1 MPRLLFISIC
11 ATILLSACGRT
22 PESEPVAVVAGK
34 TIGAEEYRTRYVDFL
49 LATGLPDE
57 AGRRAAY
64 LERLVTMKLMA
75 HDALEGGLAGESSY
89 LFAEERTRRKLL
101 IDAWVHRA
109 VYDTLAVSEQDL
121 QDMFVRVNTTV
132 TARHLYAPTREAA
145 DTLYERL
152 RRGASFGE
160 LAEEVFVDTAL
171 ALHGGRL
178 GSFGFDEMDPA
189 FEEVAFTIAPG
200 AVSRP
205 VRTAQGYSIVQVED
219 RFTKPILTE
228 TEFAAQKNK
237 MEWYVLDRKR
247 RRARTA
253 LSMQL
258 REEVSLSYHAPAFE
272 RLLAQITGEAE
283 RPEDASSTTP
293 DDASSTTPG
302 DAPSTTPGDAPS
314 ITPEDARS
322 ATPGDATSTTPGDA
336 SSITPEDASSAAPEG
351 EELAWLDAPL
361 VTFGPP
367 QARRTWTV
375 SDFRDQAR
383 FTDPRQRA
391 RVHTAEELQRFID
404 GLIVQEAL
412 LEAARLAR
420 VDRTPEFA
428 RALDRAMEDW
438 AFEQAWD
445 RLARDVSVP
454 EDSIRAWYE
463 AYDEP
468 ATPPSVI
475 RARLHESMMDEAL
488 REHARVL
495 RERYRVKMYPQL
507 VSELHILSDAL

>member
-1 MPRLLFISIC
+1 MPGYPSLRRALHIRDAGNLSVSLNSDDGIMTFFTHEREALNEAALIRVPLYIC
-11 ATILLSACGRT
+11 VFAAILLSACGRT

-49 LATGLPDE
+49 LDSGLPDE
-57 AGRRAAY
+57 AARRAAY
-64 LERLVTMKLMA
+64 LERLITMKLMA
-75 HDALEGGLAGESSY
+75 RDALESGLAEEPAY
-89 LFAEERTRRKLL
+89 LFAEERMRQKLL
-101 IDAWVHRA
+101 IDAYVHRA
-109 VYDTLAVSEQDL
+109 VYDTITVSEEDL

-152 RRGASFGE
+152 RRGASFEE
-160 LAEEVFVDTAL
+160 LAKEAFADTAL
-171 ALHGGRL
+171 ARSGGHL

-189 FEEVAFTIAPG
+189 FEDVAFALAPG

-237 MEWYVLDRKR
+237 MESYVLDRKR

-253 LSMQL
+253 LSMRL
-258 REEVSLSYHAPAFE
+258 REEAALSYHAPAFE
-272 RLLAQITGEAE
+272 RLLAQVTGEAAM
-283 RPEDASSTTP
+283 PEDASSTG
-293 DDASSTTPG
+293 A
-302 DAPSTTPGDAPS
+302 
-314 ITPEDARS
+314 
-322 ATPGDATSTTPGDA
+322 
-336 SSITPEDASSAAPEG
+336 EG
-351 EELAWLDAPL
+351 EDPAWLDAPL
-361 VTFGPP
+361 ATFGPP
-367 QARRTWTV
+367 EDRRTWTV
-375 SDFRDQAR
+375 SEFRDQAR

-391 RVHTAEELQRFID
+391 RVRTAEELRRFID

-420 VDRTPEFA
+420 VDRAPEFTQ
-428 RALDRAMEDW
+428 ALDRAMEDW

-463 AYDEP
+463 AHDEP
-468 ATPPSVI
+468 STPPSMI
-475 RARLHESMMDEAL
+475 QARLHESMMDEAL
-488 REHARVL
+488 REHARDL
-495 RERYRVKMYPQL
+495 RERYNVRTYPQL
-507 VSELHILSDAL
+507 VSELSILRTP

>member
-1 MPRLLFISIC
+1 MPRLVFISIC
-11 ATILLSACGRT
+11 AAILLSACGRT
-22 PESEPVAVVAGK
+22 PEGEPVAVVAGK
-34 TIGAEEYRTRYVDFL
+34 TIGAEEYRARYVDFL

-75 HDALEGGLAGESSY
+75 HDALESGLAGESTY
-89 LFAEERTRRKLL
+89 LFAEERTHRKLL

-109 VYDTLAVSEQDL
+109 VYDTIAVSEQDL
-121 QDMFVRVNTTV
+121 QNMFVRVNTTV

-152 RRGASFGE
+152 RRGASFEE

-171 ALHGGRL
+171 ARHGGRL
-178 GSFGFDEMDPA
+178 GAFGFDEMDPA

-258 REEVSLSYHAPAFE
+258 REEAALSYHAPAFE
-272 RLLAQITGEAE
+272 RLLAQVTGEAE
-283 RPEDASSTTP
+283 RPEDAPSTTP
-293 DDASSTTPG
+293 DDASSTTP
-302 DAPSTTPGDAPS
+302 
-314 ITPEDARS
+314 
-322 ATPGDATSTTPGDA
+322 
-336 SSITPEDASSAAPEG
+336 EG
-351 EELAWLDAPL
+351 EEPAWLDAPL

-420 VDRTPEFA
+420 VDRTPEFTQ
-428 RALDRAMEDW
+428 ALDRAMEDW

-475 RARLHESMMDEAL
+475 QARLHESMMDEAL

-507 VSELHILSDAL
+507 VSELPIFSDAL

>member
-1 MPRLLFISIC
+1 MDTLIKFTSISVSVSFTCESNVLGKVVLIRVFYIC
-11 ATILLSACGRT
+11 VFAVILLSACGET
-22 PESEPVAVVAGK
+22 PASDPVAVVAGK
-34 TIGAEEYRTRYVDFL
+34 TIEAEEYRTRYVDFL
-49 LATGLPDE
+49 LASGLPDE

-75 HDALEGGLAGESSY
+75 HDAIESGLAEEPVHR
-89 LFAEERTRRKLL
+89 FAEERTRQKLL

-109 VYDTLAVSEQDL
+109 VYDTITVSEEDL

-152 RRGASFGE
+152 RRGASFEE
-160 LAEEVFVDTAL
+160 LAEEVFADTAL
-171 ALHGGRL
+171 ARRGGHL

-189 FEEVAFTIAPG
+189 FEDVAFALTPG
-200 AVSRP
+200 DFSPP
-205 VRTAQGYSIVQVED
+205 VRTAQGYSIIQVED

-228 TEFAAQKNK
+228 TEFATQKNK
-237 MEWYVLDRKR
+237 MRSYALDRKR

-258 REEVSLSYHAPAFE
+258 REEAALSYHAPTFE
-272 RLLAQITGEAE
+272 RLLAQVTGEANM
-283 RPEDASSTTP
+283 PEDTSST
-293 DDASSTTPG
+293 
-302 DAPSTTPGDAPS
+302 
-314 ITPEDARS
+314 
-322 ATPGDATSTTPGDA
+322 
-336 SSITPEDASSAAPEG
+336 APEG
-351 EELAWLDAPL
+351 EEPAWLDAPL
-361 VTFGPP
+361 VTFGSPEDRNSDT
-367 QARRTWTV
+367 RRTWTV
-375 SDFRDQAR
+375 SEFRDHAR

-391 RVHTAEELQRFID
+391 RVRTAEELRRFID

-420 VDRTPEFA
+420 VDRTPAFA

-463 AYDEP
+463 AHDEP
-468 ATPPSVI
+468 STPPGVI
-475 RARLHESMMDEAL
+475 QARLHETMMDEAL
-488 REHARVL
+488 REHARAL
-495 RERYRVKMYPQL
+495 RERYRVTMYPQI
-507 VSELHILSDAL
+507 VSELSIF

>member
-11 ATILLSACGRT
+11 AAILLSACGRT

-75 HDALEGGLAGESSY
+75 HDALEGGLAGESAY

-171 ALHGGRL
+171 ARHGGRL
-178 GSFGFDEMDPA
+178 GAFGFDEMDPA

-258 REEVSLSYHAPAFE
+258 REEVALSHHAPAFE
-272 RLLAQITGEAE
+272 RLLAQVTGEAE

-293 DDASSTTPG
+293 DDAPSITPE
-302 DAPSTTPGDAPS
+302 DAPSTTPDDAPS
-314 ITPEDARS
+314 ITPEDA
-322 ATPGDATSTTPGDA
+322 P
-336 SSITPEDASSAAPEG
+336 SIAPEDAPSTTPEG
-351 EELAWLDAPL
+351 EEFAWLDAPL

-391 RVHTAEELQRFID
+391 RVRTAEELQRFID

>member
-1 MPRLLFISIC
+1 MPRLVFISIC
-11 ATILLSACGRT
+11 AAILLSACGRT

-49 LATGLPDE
+49 LTTGLPDE

-75 HDALEGGLAGESSY
+75 HDALEGGLAGESAY

-178 GSFGFDEMDPA
+178 GAFGFDEMDPA

-253 LSMQL
+253 LSMRL
-258 REEVSLSYHAPAFE
+258 REEAALSYHAPAFE
-272 RLLAQITGEAE
+272 RLLAQVTGEAE
-283 RPEDASSTTP
+283 RPEDA
-293 DDASSTTPG
+293 
-302 DAPSTTPGDAPS
+302 PSTTP
-314 ITPEDARS
+314 
-322 ATPGDATSTTPGDA
+322 
-336 SSITPEDASSAAPEG
+336 EG
-351 EELAWLDAPL
+351 EEPTWLDAPL

>member
-11 ATILLSACGRT
+11 AAILLSACSRT
-22 PESEPVAVVAGK
+22 PEGEPVAVVAGK

-49 LATGLPDE
+49 LTTGLPDE

-75 HDALEGGLAGESSY
+75 HDALEGGLAGESAY

-101 IDAWVHRA
+101 IDAYVHRA

-121 QDMFVRVNTTV
+121 QNMFVRVNTTV

-152 RRGASFGE
+152 RRGASFEE

-171 ALHGGRL
+171 ARHGGRL

-253 LSMQL
+253 LSMRL
-258 REEVSLSYHAPAFE
+258 REEACPVVPRSGIRTPTGAGHWRSGETGRCAIDHPRRCAIHHPGRCAIDHPRRCAIAHPKRCAIAHPKRCAIAHPKRCAIDHPGRCAIGHAG
-272 RLLAQITGEAE
+272 RG
-283 RPEDASSTTP
+283 
-293 DDASSTTPG
+293 G
-302 DAPSTTPGDAPS
+302 
-314 ITPEDARS
+314 
-322 ATPGDATSTTPGDA
+322 
-336 SSITPEDASSAAPEG
+336 
-351 EELAWLDAPL
+351 
-361 VTFGPP
+361 
-367 QARRTWTV
+367 
-375 SDFRDQAR
+375 
-383 FTDPRQRA
+383 
-391 RVHTAEELQRFID
+391 
-404 GLIVQEAL
+404 
-412 LEAARLAR
+412 ARLAGR
-420 VDRTPEFA
+420 PACDVRAAAGPPDLDRLRFQGSGPVYRPAAARPRPYRRGTPALHRRADRTG
-428 RALDRAMEDW
+428 
-438 AFEQAWD
+438 
-445 RLARDVSVP
+445 
-454 EDSIRAWYE
+454 SIA
-463 AYDEP
+463 
-468 ATPPSVI
+468 
-475 RARLHESMMDEAL
+475 
-488 REHARVL
+488 
-495 RERYRVKMYPQL
+495 
-507 VSELHILSDAL
+507 

>member
-1 MPRLLFISIC
+1 MFSANSYDAILYPYTYEREALSEVVLIRVPLYISVF
-11 ATILLSACGRT
+11 AAILLSACGRT

-34 TIGAEEYRTRYVDFL
+34 PIGAEEYRTRYVDFL
-49 LATGLPDE
+49 LASGLPDE

-75 HDALEGGLAGESSY
+75 HDALEGGLAEEPAY
-89 LFAEERTRRKLL
+89 RFAAERTRRKLL
-101 IDAWVHRA
+101 MDAWVHRA
-109 VYDTLAVSEQDL
+109 VHDTITVSEQDL
-121 QDMFVRVNTTV
+121 RDMFVRVNTTV

-145 DTLYERL
+145 NTLYERL
-152 RRGASFGE
+152 RRGASFE
-160 LAEEVFVDTAL
+160 ALAEEVFADTAL
-171 ALHGGRL
+171 ARRGGRL

-189 FEEVAFTIAPG
+189 FEEVAFAITPG
-200 AVSRP
+200 DFSRP
-205 VRTAQGYSIVQVED
+205 VRTAQGYSIVQVEN

-237 MEWYVLDRKR
+237 MEWYALDRKR

-253 LSMQL
+253 LSMRL
-258 REEVSLSYHAPAFE
+258 REEAALSYHAPAFE
-272 RLLAQITGEAE
+272 RLLAQVTGEVDM
-283 RPEDASSTTP
+283 PEDAS
-293 DDASSTTPG
+293 
-302 DAPSTTPGDAPS
+302 
-314 ITPEDARS
+314 
-322 ATPGDATSTTPGDA
+322 
-336 SSITPEDASSAAPEG
+336 PEG
-351 EELAWLDAPL
+351 GEPAWLGAPL
-361 VTFGPP
+361 VTFASPGDG
-367 QARRTWTV
+367 QSGARRTWTV
-375 SDFRDQAR
+375 SEFRDHAR

-391 RVHTAEELQRFID
+391 RVRTAEELRRFID

-420 VDRTPEFA
+420 ADRTPEFA

-445 RLARDVSVP
+445 RLSRGVSVP

-468 ATPPSVI
+468 STPPSI
-475 RARLHESMMDEAL
+475 IQDRLHETMMDEAL
-488 REHARVL
+488 REHARDL
-495 RERYRVKMYPQL
+495 RKRYSVRMYPQI

>member
-11 ATILLSACGRT
+11 AAILLSACSRT

-57 AGRRAAY
+57 AGHRAAY

-75 HDALEGGLAGESSY
+75 HDALESGLAGESAY
-89 LFAEERTRRKLL
+89 LFTEERTRRKLL

-152 RRGASFGE
+152 RRGASFEE

-171 ALHGGRL
+171 ARHGGRL
-178 GSFGFDEMDPA
+178 GAFGFDEMDPA

-228 TEFAAQKNK
+228 TEFATQKNK

-258 REEVSLSYHAPAFE
+258 REEAALSYHAPAFE
-272 RLLAQITGEAE
+272 RLLAQVTGEAE
-283 RPEDASSTTP
+283 RPEDAPSTTP
-293 DDASSTTPG
+293 DDASSTTP
-302 DAPSTTPGDAPS
+302 
-314 ITPEDARS
+314 
-322 ATPGDATSTTPGDA
+322 
-336 SSITPEDASSAAPEG
+336 EG
-351 EELAWLDAPL
+351 EEPAWLDAPL

-475 RARLHESMMDEAL
+475 QARLHESMMDEAL

-507 VSELHILSDAL
+507 VSELPIFSDAL

>member
-1 MPRLLFISIC
+1 MFSANFNDAIIISFTHEREALSKVALIRVPLYISVF
-11 ATILLSACGRT
+11 AAILLSACGRT

-34 TIGAEEYRTRYVDFL
+34 PIDAEEYRARYVDFL
-49 LATGLPDE
+49 LDSGLPDE

-64 LERLVTMKLMA
+64 LERLITMKLMA
-75 HDALEGGLAGESSY
+75 HDALEGGLAEDAAY
-89 LFAEERTRRKLL
+89 LFTAERMRRKLL
-101 IDAWVHRA
+101 MDAWVHRA
-109 VYDTLAVSEQDL
+109 VHDTITVSEQDL
-121 QDMFVRVNTTV
+121 RDMFVRVNTTV

-152 RRGASFGE
+152 RRGASFE
-160 LAEEVFVDTAL
+160 ALAEEVFADTAL
-171 ALHGGRL
+171 ARRGGHL

-189 FEEVAFTIAPG
+189 FEEVAFTITPG
-200 AVSRP
+200 DFSRP

-253 LSMQL
+253 LSMRL
-258 REEVSLSYHAPAFE
+258 REEASVSYHAPAFQ
-272 RLLAQITGEAE
+272 RLLAQVTGEADM
-283 RPEDASSTTP
+283 PEDASS
-293 DDASSTTPG
+293 
-302 DAPSTTPGDAPS
+302 
-314 ITPEDARS
+314 ED
-322 ATPGDATSTTPGDA
+322 
-336 SSITPEDASSAAPEG
+336 G
-351 EELAWLDAPL
+351 EPAWLGAPL
-361 VTFGPP
+361 ATFGPP

-375 SDFRDQAR
+375 SEFRDHAR

-391 RVHTAEELQRFID
+391 RVRTAEELRRFID

-428 RALDRAMEDW
+428 RALARAMEDW

-445 RLARDVSVP
+445 RLSRGVSVP

-468 ATPPSVI
+468 STPPGI
-475 RARLHESMMDEAL
+475 IQARLHETMMDEAL
-488 REHARVL
+488 REHARDL
-495 RERYRVKMYPQL
+495 RERYNVRMYPQI
-507 VSELHILSDAL
+507 VSELHILSDAF

>member
-152 RRGASFGE
+152 RRGASFEE

-258 REEVSLSYHAPAFE
+258 REEVALSYHAPAFE
-272 RLLAQITGEAE
+272 RLLAQVTEKRE
-283 RPEDASSTTP
+283 KR
-293 DDASSTTPG
+293 TTPG
-302 DAPSTTPGDAPS
+302 ETGRCAIDHPRRCVIHHPGRCV
-314 ITPEDARS
+314 I
-322 ATPGDATSTTPGDA
+322 G
-336 SSITPEDASSAAPEG
+336 
-351 EELAWLDAPL
+351 
-361 VTFGPP
+361 
-367 QARRTWTV
+367 RTG
-375 SDFRDQAR
+375 R
-383 FTDPRQRA
+383 
-391 RVHTAEELQRFID
+391 
-404 GLIVQEAL
+404 GG
-412 LEAARLAR
+412 ARLAGR
-420 VDRTPEFA
+420 PACDI
-428 RALDRAMEDW
+428 RAAAGPPDLDRRRFQGSGPVYRPA
-438 AFEQAWD
+438 AARPRPYRRGAPALHRRAD
-445 RLARDVSVP
+445 RAG
-454 EDSIRAWYE
+454 SIA
-463 AYDEP
+463 
-468 ATPPSVI
+468 
-475 RARLHESMMDEAL
+475 
-488 REHARVL
+488 
-495 RERYRVKMYPQL
+495 
-507 VSELHILSDAL
+507 

>member
-11 ATILLSACGRT
+11 AAILLSACGRT

-75 HDALEGGLAGESSY
+75 HDALEGGLAGESAY

-152 RRGASFGE
+152 RRGASFEE

-171 ALHGGRL
+171 ARHGGRL

-189 FEEVAFTIAPG
+189 FEEVAFTITPG

-205 VRTAQGYSIVQVED
+205 VRTAQGYSIIQVED

-258 REEVSLSYHAPAFE
+258 REEVALSYHAPAFE

-283 RPEDASSTTP
+283 RPEDAPSTTP
-293 DDASSTTPG
+293 DDASSITPK
-302 DAPSTTPGDAPS
+302 DAPSTTPD
-314 ITPEDARS
+314 
-322 ATPGDATSTTPGDA
+322 DA

-391 RVHTAEELQRFID
+391 RVRTAEELQRFID

-420 VDRTPEFA
+420 VDRTPEFT

-445 RLARDVSVP
+445 RLAHDVSVP

-463 AYDEP
+463 AHDEP

-475 RARLHESMMDEAL
+475 QARLHESMMDEAL